1 MKRLFKTWL
10 GFASLVSAMLCL
22 PQTVKAADEEP
33 IIEFKTVVSEVSGGT
48 SVTIFI
54 GGFNKEEDYL
64 DIDCGYGLEE
74 QEMGIASFDKESQ
87 GWSGGMTYTCTP
99 NSDGVVKIYGDAS
112 NIGVI
117 NFEGSYI
124 SQLKMAEMPNLYYL
138 NLDHNQLE
146 ALDLSNQSALQYITV
161 ADNPFNVKPL
171 VIGGNKPNLQL
182 LAIGQTENIDQSFN
196 ISDYPSL
203 VSFDAYA
210 CKGLKT
216 LDPSGCP
223 NLQQLSLDGTQLTS
237 LDVSNNPNLTILNI
251 SDTNIP
257 EIDLSGLDFLQ
268 QFYADR
274 QGTQTK
280 LKKLDVSMNRSLVYL
295 FAAGNNFTEVD
306 LTNNVYLQQLYL
318 ADNLLTNIDLSK
330 NRNLVNVILRNN
342 CFTFATLPEP
352 QGTWSQYDYYQ
363 RNMNVPSTVK
373 VGDVIDLSDKV
384 LREGTTTTCAV
395 YLVNET
401 ELTTTLLDESY
412 YKYENGKI
420 TFLEVPSD
428 YVYVAFANDM
438 FPDLQLDYL
447 PLRTNN
453 FRVRSAEDYGK
464 PDQMLSLS
472 AKIGSN
478 GADVKAKIGVAG
490 ATETNPKTFFVDF
503 GDGVMKEFKATS
515 ETIPAEVNVEG
526 HSAYGTIVLYVEQD
540 DQLSALAIEDV
551 KLNSID
557 LSAARAM
564 QYLKLTGTNLFS
576 IDLGY
581 NKGLKSLVLNGNNF
595 ASLNIRGVNDYYQKN
610 FLQDID
616 LSDNGMFSVTLNDM
630 GTIHNLNLSNNM
642 LEEVSFKDGD
652 NIETLDISNN
662 YFTTV
667 DVNYSTQMTKLNIS
681 NNQITSVVL
690 PTELSLKE
698 FDCSNNGLSFA
709 TLPVLSGLD
718 KYEYA
723 PQNDVTVAMLAPG
736 IDLEDHNVNNA
747 TEYVW
752 KQEDGT
758 VLKEGTDYTITNGMT
773 RFLAPIFDKNVY
785 CEMTNPAFP
794 GLVLKTTVV
803 KASDMPKHKLATFTT
818 LEDGDATMIL
828 RASAPTV
835 ICIDWKGGGV
845 SVETYAVDDNLVIL
859 PVKTH
864 AGGECAVY
872 AYDADAPLYV
882 FNLTNAKLADVDL
895 TNMTQLVLANIDN
908 AGISEIKLPN
918 SNKLMEVKLNNNNF
932 ENIDLSKYAE
942 QLVLVSMN
950 NNKLTSFDATKFS
963 NLRLLYLANNQLENV
978 DLNNNALYSIDLS
991 GNVLKTLD
999 VTKVPELYQLFLTNN
1014 QLSTIDLSKSSKLN
1028 ILHIGMNHFRFS
1040 TLPLPGKYADYQY
1053 GMQEKIDI
1061 TVDDNGV
1068 VDLSSEKEVDGT
1080 PTIYRWFI
1088 DEPWYDEDTGELTGE
1103 ELYVDDEYYL
1113 KDGVTTFAVALDNIV
1128 GAMLNEKFPN
1138 LTIYTNPIDVKSVSA
1153 IQGVEADDMNA
1164 PVKVYSISGVEV
1176 GSGKLNN
1183 RGMYIVKQGK
1193 KARTIVRN

>member
-10 GFASLVSAMLCL
+10 GFASLVGALLCL
-22 PQTVKAADEEP
+22 PQTVKAAEDEP
-33 IIEFKTVVSEVSGGT
+33 IIEFKTVVEEVSGGT

-54 GGFNKEEDYL
+54 GGFSKEQDFL

-74 QEMGIASFDKESQ
+74 QEMGVASFDTESQ
-87 GWSGGMTYTCTP
+87 AWSGGMSYTCTP
-99 NSDGVVKIYGDAS
+99 KDGVVKIYGDPS

-117 NFEGSYI
+117 NFEGCYI

-161 ADNPFNVKPL
+161 ADNPYNVKPL

-182 LAIGQTENIDQSFN
+182 LAIGQAENIDQSFN
-196 ISDYPSL
+196 LSDYPSIK
-203 VSFDAYA
+203 SFDAYA

-223 NLQQLSLDGTQLTS
+223 DLQQLSLDGTQLSS

-257 EIDLSGLDFLQ
+257 EIDLSGLEWLQ

-295 FAAGNNFTEVD
+295 FAAGNDFTEID
-306 LTNNVYLQQLYL
+306 LTKNVYLQQLYL
-318 ADNLLTNIDLSK
+318 ADNQLTNIDLSK

-352 QGTWSQYDYYQ
+352 QGTWVQYDYYQ
-363 RNMNVPSTVK
+363 RNMNVPSTIK

-420 TFLEVPSD
+420 TFIEVPSD

-464 PDQMLSLS
+464 PDQMLSFS

-490 ATETNPKTFFVDF
+490 ATEANPKTFYVDF

-515 ETIPAEVNVEG
+515 ETMPAEANMEG
-526 HSAYGTIVLYVEQD
+526 HSAYGTVVLYVEQD

-723 PQNDVTVAMLAPG
+723 PQNDVSVAMLAPG
-736 IDLEDHNVNNA
+736 IDLENHNVNNA

-758 VLKEGTDYTITNGMT
+758 VLKAGTDYTITNGMT
-773 RFLAPIFDKNVY
+773 RFLAPIFGKNVY

-794 GLVLKTTVV
+794 GLVLKTTMVE
-803 KASDMPKHKLATFTT
+803 ASDMPSHKLATFTT

-845 SVETYAVDDNLVIL
+845 SVETYAVDDNLVTL

-864 AGGECAVY
+864 AGCECTVY

-882 FNLTNAKLADVDL
+882 FNLTNAKLANVDL

-918 SNKLMEVKLNNNNF
+918 STKLMELKLNNNNI
-932 ENIDLSKYAE
+932 ESIDLSKYAE
-942 QLVLVSMN
+942 QLVLVSLN

-963 NLRLLYLANNQLENV
+963 NLRILYLANNQLENV
-978 DLNNNALYSIDLS
+978 DLDNKALYDLDLS
-991 GNVLKTLD
+991 GNVLKQLD
-999 VTKVPELYQLFLTNN
+999 VTKLPELYQLFLSNN
-1014 QLSTIDLSKSSKLN
+1014 QLSSIDLSKSSRLN
-1028 ILHIGMNHFRFS
+1028 ILHIDKNHFRFS
-1040 TLPLPGKYADYQY
+1040 TMPVPGKYADYQY
-1053 GMQEKIDI
+1053 GEQEKIDI

-1068 VDLSSEKEVDGT
+1068 VDLSAEKEVDGT
-1080 PTIYRWFI
+1080 PTTYRWFLG
-1088 DEPWYDEDTGELTGE
+1088 EPWYDENTGELTGE

-1113 KDGVTTFAVALDNIV
+1113 KDGVTTFAVAIDNV
-1128 GAMLNEKFPN
+1128 VCAMLNDKFPN
-1138 LTIYTNPIDVKSVSA
+1138 LTVYTNPIDVKNASG
-1153 IQGVEADDMNA
+1153 IDGVEADDLNA
-1164 PVKVYSISGVEV
+1164 PVNVYSISGVEV
-1176 GSGKLNN
+1176 GSGKPNSNGL
-1183 RGMYIVKQGK
+1183 YIVKQGK
-1193 KARTIVRN
+1193 KARKAVKN